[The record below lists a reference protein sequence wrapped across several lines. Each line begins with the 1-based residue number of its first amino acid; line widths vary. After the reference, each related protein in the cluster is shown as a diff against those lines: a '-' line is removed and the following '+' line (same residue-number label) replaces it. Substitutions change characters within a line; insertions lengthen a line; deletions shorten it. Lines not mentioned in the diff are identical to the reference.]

1 MTISFSKGMMDVQ
14 RICVI
19 HLNQIGDLVFSLP
32 LLKALRDNFPASE
45 IHSILRPYLQELLAH
60 SPLVDELIPRKSGVQ
75 ASLRLLRKIRETHY
89 DLLVTLSNSPG
100 GLFLAMWS
108 GARIKAGFRN
118 FPWDLGLDIKEEVE
132 GHHSW
137 YNNLKL
143 LKGLNLEVKKRDYV
157 GLLTLPTPEPYE
169 GFAGSSATRPR
180 GRYVVVAAGTSVRR
194 NVKAWEEQ
202 KFGELILRLK
212 EKYGLEPVLVG
223 SKGDRAV
230 NDRIIESIRTLDPHQ
245 ALNSILNLAGEIS
258 LQELCSVM
266 KEASLFVGVDSG
278 IMHLASAFDIP
289 VVGIFGPTDPFYVGP
304 LNEKSVVVREEGID
318 CMPCYLK
325 GCEDR
330 KCLKRL
336 DVTKVFRSC
345 EQVLGS

>member
-1 MTISFSKGMMDVQ
+1 MDVQ
-14 RICVI
+14 KICVI

-32 LLKALRDNFPASE
+32 LLKALRDNFPASK
-45 IHSILRPYLQELLAH
+45 IHSILRPYLQELLDH
-60 SPLVDELIPRKSGVQ
+60 SPFVDELIPRQSGVQ
-75 ASLRLLRKIRETHY
+75 EALKLLGKIRQTHY

-100 GLFLAMWS
+100 GLFLATWS
-108 GARIKAGFRN
+108 GARIKAGFRR
-118 FPWDLGLDIKEEVE
+118 FPWHLGLDIQAEVE

-143 LKGLNLEVKKRDYV
+143 LRGLNLEVKKRDYV
-157 GLLTLPTPEPYE
+157 GLLTLPTPEPSE
-169 GFAGSSATRPR
+169 KLAGSTVTRPR
-180 GRYVVVAAGTSVRR
+180 GKYVVVAAGTSVRR
-194 NVKAWEEQ
+194 SVKAWEEG

-212 EKYGLEPVLVG
+212 EQYGLEPVLVG

-230 NDRIIESIRTLDPHQ
+230 NDRIIETIRALDPHLT
-245 ALNSILNLAGEIS
+245 LNPILNLTGKIG
-258 LQELCSVM
+258 LKDLCSVM

-278 IMHLASAFDIP
+278 IMHLASALDIP

-325 GCEDR
+325 GCEER

-336 DVTKVFRSC
+336 DVTKVFQSC
-345 EQVLGS
+345 EQVLAS

>member
-1 MTISFSKGMMDVQ
+1 
-14 RICVI
+14 
-19 HLNQIGDLVFSLP
+19 
-32 LLKALRDNFPASE
+32 
-45 IHSILRPYLQELLAH
+45 
-60 SPLVDELIPRKSGVQ
+60 
-75 ASLRLLRKIRETHY
+75 
-89 DLLVTLSNSPG
+89 
-100 GLFLAMWS
+100 
-108 GARIKAGFRN
+108 
-118 FPWDLGLDIKEEVE
+118 
-132 GHHSW
+132 
-137 YNNLKL
+137 
-143 LKGLNLEVKKRDYV
+143 
-157 GLLTLPTPEPYE
+157 
-169 GFAGSSATRPR
+169 
-180 GRYVVVAAGTSVRR
+180 
-194 NVKAWEEQ
+194 
-202 KFGELILRLK
+202 
-212 EKYGLEPVLVG
+212 
-223 SKGDRAV
+223 V